1 MTGDDPE
8 KGENLFVWTVIIL
21 LLSGLAI
28 ACWIGSFY
36 IFEHPETPLSYGVLT
51 KLKKLDPPKRFE
63 LTAAPRGEFLKPA
76 QILERYQKMTP
87 RELMHANEVL
97 LKNYI
102 RNYKLTQD
110 LVLYV
115 TGSFHILDSYELTKD
130 DFWGSGVVALAQAK
144 DNPKILVEQIFPAQ
158 TKVVPALQRT
168 LLTGLD
174 MDLKRENE
182 LSAILHVEKL
192 GDGRIKVTAL
202 SILYPS
208 YGSATAA
215 GTFSLEPP
223 ELLNVGVGL
232 PVITDGRLQEADT
245 KFAAYRRRAGL
256 TGSSAPAQQQPR
268 LMRVERPIAVNTPT
282 PTSLPAN
289 PPVLPAIP
297 VNAPSSTALPA
308 NPTVLPA
315 IPVNAPSSTALPANP
330 TVLPAIPVNA
340 PPTTAL
346 PANPPVLAAIP
357 VNVPSQPPSAE
368 PAAPDPAATASS
380 PAPATIPASGSW
392 PVYEPGQMPRGRLL
406 NVKDVAAKAGGG
418 VGSERVYLQGS
429 FLVTASGPSRAVL
442 RTQGA
447 LTDAIGL
454 GGRSGDVR
462 VIVDFPPGM
471 VPPAKEATFSRDA
484 RRPFQ
489 ITGVKE
495 DTDGQ
500 INVYVREVTRP

>member
-8 KGENLFVWTVIIL
+8 KGGNLFLWTVIIL
-21 LLSGLAI
+21 LLSGFAI

-36 IFEHPETPLSYGVLT
+36 IFEHPETPLSYEVLT
-51 KLKKLDPPKRFE
+51 KLKKLEPPKRFE

-115 TGSFHILDSYELTKD
+115 AGTFHILDSYELTKD
-130 DFWGSGVVALAQAK
+130 DFWGSGVVVLAQAK

-158 TKVVPALQRT
+158 AKAIPALQRT

-174 MDLKRENE
+174 LDLKRENE

-208 YGSATAA
+208 YGSAAAA

-223 ELLNVGVGL
+223 ELLNVAAGL

-256 TGSSAPAQQQPR
+256 TGSSAPAPQQPR
-268 LMRVERPIAVNTPT
+268 LMRVERPVAVNTPP
-282 PTSLPAN
+282 PTSLPANPPVLAAIPVNAPPTALPANPTVLAAIPVNAPPSALPAIPVNALPAN

-297 VNAPSSTALPA
+297 VNAPSE
-308 NPTVLPA
+308 
-315 IPVNAPSSTALPANP
+315 
-330 TVLPAIPVNA
+330 
-340 PPTTAL
+340 
-346 PANPPVLAAIP
+346 
-357 VNVPSQPPSAE
+357 PPSAE
-368 PAAPDPAATASS
+368 PAAPEPAAPASS
-380 PAPATIPASGSW
+380 PAPATIPAPGSW

-406 NVKDVAAKAGGG
+406 NVKDVAGKAGGG

-462 VIVDFPPGM
+462 VIVDFPSGM
-471 VPPAKEATFSRDA
+471 IPPAKEATFSRDA